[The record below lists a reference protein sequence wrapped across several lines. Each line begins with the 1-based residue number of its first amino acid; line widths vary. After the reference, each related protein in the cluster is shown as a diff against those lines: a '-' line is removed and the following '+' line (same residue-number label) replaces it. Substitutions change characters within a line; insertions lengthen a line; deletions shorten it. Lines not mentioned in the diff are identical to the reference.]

1 MELAVFV
8 VQAVVVEKRQCARGG
23 TARTGTQKAGSMSC
37 SPATGKA
44 ARRRSAPDGQ
54 VSLLR

>member
-23 TARTGTQKAGSMSC
+23 TRARGLKELA
-37 SPATGKA
+37 
-44 ARRRSAPDGQ
+44 
-54 VSLLR
+54 L